1 MRKNFVLLGIIALIF
16 GAFSIVGAQSD
27 AETDPRVEVAQS
39 VLQQLFDGD
48 YDGAYAQLDPSVAAV
63 ISRDQLESAWD
74 RVLGQVG
81 AYHGQLAV
89 TQADTNG
96 VHVVTITL
104 DFELLAIDAHFSFEG
119 DNLLLTGF
127 MLSPNAN
134 PPRPEGE
141 AISLPDYVN
150 VDAFAETEVTV
161 GTGTAWELPGT
172 LTMPT
177 TGDGALLP
185 AVILVHGSGA
195 HDRDETYGSNK
206 PLRDIAQGLASQ
218 GIAVLRYDKRT
229 LHYQD
234 IEIATFTAQDEVIDD
249 VIAAFELLQNTEGV
263 DPARIFVLGHSL
275 GGLLAP
281 RIAEQLPEVAGI
293 IMMAGAMNET
303 LQDAVVRQ
311 TEYIINLDGT
321 ISPQEEAA
329 LQQMLLL
336 QETVNGL
343 TAESD
348 PTQVILG
355 GGVAYWLD
363 LTNYDA
369 IATAQAIDTPLLVL
383 NGDRDYQVP
392 IEGFEAW
399 ESALDGREDT
409 TFITYEGLNH
419 FMMFGEGAPNPDEYL
434 IPGFVDETLI
444 NDVAE
449 WVNAH

>member
-1 MRKNFVLLGIIALIF
+1 MRKSFVLLGIFALIF
-16 GAFSIVGAQSD
+16 SVGIVGAQND
-27 AETDPRVEVAQS
+27 TETDPRVEVAQS
-39 VLQQLFDGD
+39 VLQQLFDED
-48 YDGAYAQLDPSVAAV
+48 YDGAYAQLDPSLLSL
-63 ISRDQLESAWD
+63 ISRDQLESAWSG
-74 RVLGQVG
+74 LLAQVG
-81 AYHGQLAV
+81 EYHGQLAV
-89 TQADTNG
+89 TQSETNG

-119 DNLLLTGF
+119 DNRLLVGF
-127 MLSPNAN
+127 LLSPNTN

-141 AISLPDYVN
+141 PIPLPAYIN
-150 VDAFAETEVTV
+150 VDAFTETEVTV
-161 GTGTAWELPGT
+161 GAGTAWELPAT
-172 LTMPT
+172 LTLPT

-195 HDRDETYGSNK
+195 HDRDETYGANK
-206 PLRDIAQGLASQ
+206 VFRDVAQGLASQ

-229 LHYQD
+229 LHYQE
-234 IEIATFTAQDEVIDD
+234 IEIATFTAQEEVIDD
-249 VIAAFELLQNTEGV
+249 VIAAFTLLQNTEGV

-275 GGLLAP
+275 GGFLAP

-293 IMMAGAMNET
+293 IVAAGAMNET

-311 TEYIINLDGT
+311 TEYIIGLDGT

-336 QETVNGL
+336 QETVNAL
-343 TAESD
+343 TPESD
-348 PTQVILG
+348 PTMVILG
-355 GGVAYWLD
+355 GGAAYWFD

-392 IEGFEAW
+392 IEGFEVW
-399 ESALDGREDT
+399 RDALDGREDT
-409 TFITYEGLNH
+409 TFIAYEGLNH
-419 FMMFGEGAPNPDEYL
+419 FLMFGEGDPNPDEYL
-434 IPGFVDETLI
+434 IPAFVDETFI
-444 NDVAE
+444 NDVAA